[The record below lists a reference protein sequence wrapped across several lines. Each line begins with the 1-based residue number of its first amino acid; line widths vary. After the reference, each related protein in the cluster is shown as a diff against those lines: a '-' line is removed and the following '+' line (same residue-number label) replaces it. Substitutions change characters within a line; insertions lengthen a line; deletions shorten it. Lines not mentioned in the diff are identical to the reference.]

1 TKVTLHPSA
10 TGNAI
15 QAGGGVAA
23 NGTGVVT
30 LNEGDVL
37 QVMSSSKDVTGT
49 IVEAD
54 KPVQVFGG
62 HECTNVP
69 DNITACDHLEESM
82 FPIETL
88 AKEYVVVP
96 PVQVPNDQLDKAQM
110 VRIIASEADTH
121 LTFNPDQPVGKYLAN
136 AGDWIELAVTTAKFV
151 VTADKKILVAQ
162 YMVGQSA
169 GYGTSDPSM
178 LLAVNPLQWRKDYLV
193 HAPTNWVAN

>member
-1 TKVTLHPSA
+1 
-10 TGNAI
+10 
-15 QAGGGVAA
+15 
-23 NGTGVVT
+23 
-30 LNEGDVL
+30 
-37 QVMSSSKDVTGT
+37 
-49 IVEAD
+49 
-54 KPVQVFGG
+54 
-62 HECTNVP
+62 
-69 DNITACDHLEESM
+69 
-82 FPIETL
+82 
-88 AKEYVVVP
+88 EYVVVP

-193 HAPTNWVAN
+193 HAPTNWVANYVDLIAKTGTQVTVDGALVANWAPIGNTEYVVAHVKLSNAGDGNHRITGDAGVGVAVGGVMNAGSYWYPGGLDLNLIPQ